1 MKKTLD
7 EKLARIHADPACGDF
22 ILADAKDADM
32 AFGLAAPG
40 KSPEHHHEEGRFRSL
55 AEYRQL
61 IRENARSGL
70 VDIMLMSASTAE
82 LLVMRER
89 LFDDLP
95 VTPAARAN
103 DTTDIFVA
111 SGADYPQQPSRPFR
125 TATIDHMMCGKARCE
140 PAERKL
146 GVDLGLYSMTF
157 NNDVPLD
164 REALETYR
172 RFRVEAEAKGFRHF
186 LEVFDPNAPLK
197 PIEGDIGRFVA
208 DMVTRALAG
217 VTSAGRPVFLKL
229 VYHGPAVMEALA
241 SYDRHLVPG
250 ILGGSSGTTY
260 DAFHMLWEARKY
272 GARAALYGRK
282 INNAEHQLSFIRY
295 LRAIA
300 DDQIAPDEAVRA
312 YHGDLQRLGIHP
324 YRSLE
329 DDMQLTSQVS
339 AYGGS
344 SSGRRSRVLID
355 GKAASSKV
363 ADRQGKSSNLI
374 DNRGEPN
381 FGEMTASEKVAWNR
395 ARWSRILG

>member
-1 MKKTLD
+1 
-7 EKLARIHADPACGDF
+7 
-22 ILADAKDADM
+22 
-32 AFGLAAPG
+32 
-40 KSPEHHHEEGRFRSL
+40 
-55 AEYRQL
+55 L

-89 LFDDLP
+89 MFDDLS

-111 SGADYPQQPSRPFR
+111 SGGNYPQQPSRPFR
-125 TATIDHMMCGKARCE
+125 TATIDHMMCGKAHCE

-157 NNDVPLD
+157 NNDVQLD

-172 RFRVEAEAKGFRHF
+172 QFRVEAEAKGFRHF

-197 PIEGDIGRFVA
+197 PIDGDVGRFVA

-229 VYHGPAVMEALA
+229 VYHGPAVMEAL
-241 SYDRHLVPG
+241 SGYDRHLVPG

-282 INNAEHQLSFIRY
+282 INSAEHQLSFIRY

-300 DDQIAPDEAVRA
+300 DGQIAPDEAVRA
-312 YHGDLQRLGIHP
+312 YHGDLQRLGISP

-329 DDMQLTSQVS
+329 DDMQLTGQVS
-339 AYGGS
+339 SYGATA
-344 SSGRRSRVLID
+344 SGRRARAVVD
-355 GKAASSKV
+355 GAAGVRTSV
-363 ADRQGKSSNLI
+363 DQQEKSHNQI
-374 DNRGEPN
+374 NNRGEPD
-381 FGEMTASEKVAWNR
+381 FVKMSTSEKVAWNR